1 MKTLSGWVVATF
13 AALLAGGGGGSPTV
27 DVPVRPAPTGVQVN
41 LGAAPA
47 DRLLAANMRIQSLS
61 FTTASGGTVPVL
73 AAGAD
78 MEVMQSMGTVR
89 PLVLANMPQGTY
101 AGATMTFT
109 GATVTYMDPA
119 SGQVMQRTL
128 SEPMTAS
135 VNFSPV
141 LAVGSA
147 PMVVNLDLDM
157 GRSLT
162 MDGGGNVEMTPAMF
176 ATWRTAVPGSG
187 DPEDGG
193 IGHMTGVVSSVSG
206 ASLHL
211 AMLQGAGDLALM
223 THAGTEFVGIGGM
236 AGMGA
241 GMLAAIDGTR
251 QPDGTWMASRVRAVM
266 PAGGT
271 MAMGVVT
278 NITGNPPTQLV
289 LAMQDGAGLS
299 MMRANVAGTTTVALN
314 GDTVF
319 GFDADDVDL
328 SNLPFTPRFDAAT
341 MRSGQHI
348 AAFSSGAM
356 MQGGGMRGMTGG
368 GSLAANSVQ
377 LVPQGLR
384 GTVSGHAANGTR
396 ATFTLTVAADSA
408 FATLTGNRSVTV
420 YQQPETRMGPQ
431 SIANDGTVIVRGLLF
446 SDNGAFRLVATRI
459 VGA

>member
-1 MKTLSGWVVATF
+1 
-13 AALLAGGGGGSPTV
+13 
-27 DVPVRPAPTGVQVN
+27 
-41 LGAAPA
+41 
-47 DRLLAANMRIQSLS
+47 
-61 FTTASGGTVPVL
+61 
-73 AAGAD
+73 
-78 MEVMQSMGTVR
+78 
-89 PLVLANMPQGTY
+89 
-101 AGATMTFT
+101 
-109 GATVTYMDPA
+109 
-119 SGQVMQRTL
+119 
-128 SEPMTAS
+128 
-135 VNFSPV
+135 
-141 LAVGSA
+141 
-147 PMVVNLDLDM
+147 
-157 GRSLT
+157 
-162 MDGGGNVEMTPAMF
+162 
-176 ATWRTAVPGSG
+176 
-187 DPEDGG
+187 
-193 IGHMTGVVSSVSG
+193 
-206 ASLHL
+206 
-211 AMLQGAGDLALM
+211 
-223 THAGTEFVGIGGM
+223 
-236 AGMGA
+236 
-241 GMLAAIDGTR
+241 
-251 QPDGTWMASRVRAVM
+251 
-266 PAGGT
+266 
-271 MAMGVVT
+271 MGVVT